1 MRPISEFEEYRVM
14 SGINPFMIS
23 NPAYGRNGVF
33 RIRSQRGNK
42 LLCIVSDDGG
52 WQHVSVEVEGKNRT
66 PYWDEMC
73 DVKRIFW
80 RDDEVVLQYHPAKS
94 NYVNVHPYVLH
105 LWKPLAMAIPVPPI
119 EFV

>member
-1 MRPISEFEEYRVM
+1 
-14 SGINPFMIS
+14 
-23 NPAYGRNGVF
+23 
-33 RIRSQRGNK
+33 
-42 LLCIVSDDGG
+42 
-52 WQHVSVEVEGKNRT
+52 
-66 PYWDEMC
+66 MC